1 MNKSLI
7 AQNIKKNYQLLD
19 NRQYGLAE
27 QNAFNLLKQDPN
39 NHEIY
44 NLIGDIHYKQNNFD
58 KSLWY
63 YFSSLDRNFDPKA
76 LNRLGTNI
84 FLLNNNSV
92 AEKVLTNLLAHDPKY
107 VAGYLS
113 LGLVYEQSKKLDKAI
128 DCYKAAIKIDPKE
141 IKAYLSLAALYKQD
155 QNYEGA
161 IKVYQ
166 QGMIN
171 NPSNHFILSNLGNL
185 FYLQHKYEDAII
197 SHQRAIKAKPDS
209 HVVHFNF
216 ANTLLNAGKYSEA
229 IEMYKKTIAL
239 NPRFNRSKINLGT
252 TLLSMSNFE
261 EGFKEYFHR
270 IYEDKNFKSVL
281 HKKNLLWNGQNIEN
295 KKILIVAEE
304 GLGNTLQFSRYLET
318 LSQLK
323 CKIIFQCQEELHH
336 LFEDMDFIDQLVS
349 IESDYDDYDYWAP
362 LQNLINIL
370 TPDLNSNCP
379 FPSAL
384 KINDNKLLEWETL
397 IAVNDN
403 VKIGLNWQGSASN
416 PRVTNNSVS
425 LERFKNVLNNPSATF
440 ISLQKG
446 SAVSDIEKF
455 HFEENIIN
463 YDLLMDTGSK
473 KFLDTAAII
482 KYLDLVITTDTAI
495 AHLAGTLGT
504 QTWLLLPKVSDWR
517 WLNSKDETI
526 WYDNFRIYRQKVQG
540 DWSDVFSRVEKDSQ
554 ELIKNITE
562 LRQS

>member
-84 FLLNNNSV
+84 FLLNNNAV
-92 AEKVLTNLLAHDPKY
+92 AEKVLTNLLAHDPHY

-155 QNYEGA
+155 QNYEDA

-229 IEMYKKTIAL
+229 IEMYKKTITL

-455 HFEENIIN
+455 QFEENIIN

-540 DWSDVFSRVEKDSQ
+540 DWSEVFSRVEKDSQ

>member
-84 FLLNNNSV
+84 FLLNNNAV

-155 QNYEGA
+155 QNYEDA

-229 IEMYKKTIAL
+229 IEMYKKTITL

-270 IYEDKNFKSVL
+270 IYEDKNFKLVL

-455 HFEENIIN
+455 QFEENIIN

-473 KFLDTAAII
+473 KFLDTVAII

-540 DWSDVFSRVEKDSQ
+540 DWSEVFSRVEKDSQ

>member
-1 MNKSLI
+1 MNKSLV

-84 FLLNNNSV
+84 FLLNNIPV
-92 AEKVLTNLLAHDPKY
+92 AEKILTNLLAHDPEY
-107 VAGYLS
+107 IPGYLS
-113 LGLVYEQSKKLDKAI
+113 LGLVYEQSKNLEKAI

-141 IKAYLSLAALYKQD
+141 IKAYLSLATLYKQE
-155 QNYEGA
+155 QKYEEA

-166 QGMIN
+166 QGLIN

-197 SHQRAIKAKPDS
+197 SHQRAIKAEPQS
-209 HVVHFNF
+209 HIVHFNF
-216 ANTLLNAGKYSEA
+216 ANTLLSAGKYSEA
-229 IEMYKKTIAL
+229 VEMYKKTIQI
-239 NPRFNRSKINLGT
+239 NPNFYRSRINLGT
-252 TLLSMSNFE
+252 TLLSMSNFD
-261 EGFKEYFHR
+261 EGFKEYNNR
-270 IYEDKNFKSVL
+270 IYEDKNFKNIL
-281 HKKNLLWNGQNIEN
+281 HKKNQIWNGQNIEN
-295 KKILIVAEE
+295 KKILVVAEN
-304 GLGNTLQFSRYLET
+304 GLGNTLQFSRYLEI
-318 LSQLK
+318 LSQLN
-323 CKIIFQCQEELHH
+323 CKIIFKCQEELHH
-336 LFEDMDFIDQLVS
+336 LFEDMLYIEELVS
-349 IESDYDDYDYWAP
+349 LDNDYDDFEYWVP
-362 LQNLINIL
+362 LQNLVYLL

-379 FPSAL
+379 FPSSL
-384 KINDNKLLEWETL
+384 KIDDNKLLEWETL

-403 VKIGLNWQGSASN
+403 VKIGLNWHGSNLN
-416 PRVTNNSVS
+416 PRVASNNVT
-425 LERFKNVLNNPSATF
+425 LDKFNNIVKNPNATF

-446 SAVSDIEKF
+446 APVSDIEKF
-455 HFEENIIN
+455 KLEENIIN

-473 KFLDTAAII
+473 KFLDTAAIV
-482 KYLDLVITTDTAI
+482 KYLDLVITTDTSI
-495 AHLAGTLGT
+495 AHLAGSLGT

-526 WYDNFRIYRQKVQG
+526 WYDNVRIYRQKIQG
-540 DWSDVFSRVEKDSQ
+540 DWSDVFARVEKDCI
-554 ELIKNITE
+554 ELVNNITE
-562 LRQS
+562 LRKT

>member
-1 MNKSLI
+1 MNKSLV

-84 FLLNNNSV
+84 FLLNNFSA
-92 AEKVLTNLLAHDPKY
+92 AEKILTNLLAHDPEY
-107 VAGYLS
+107 IPGYLS
-113 LGLVYEQSKKLDKAI
+113 LGLVYEQNKNLDKAI

-141 IKAYLSLAALYKQD
+141 IKAYLSLATLYKQEKK
-155 QNYEGA
+155 YGEA

-166 QGMIN
+166 QGLVN

-197 SHQRAIKAKPDS
+197 SHQRAIKAEPQS
-209 HVVHFNF
+209 HIVHFNF
-216 ANTLLNAGKYSEA
+216 ANTLLSAGKYSEA
-229 IEMYKKTIAL
+229 VEMYKKTIQI
-239 NPRFNRSKINLGT
+239 NPNFYRSRINLGT
-252 TLLSMSNFE
+252 TLLSMSNFD
-261 EGFKEYFHR
+261 EGFKEYNNR
-270 IYEDKNFKSVL
+270 IYEDKNFKNIL
-281 HKKNLLWNGQNIEN
+281 HKKNQIWNGQNIEN
-295 KKILIVAEE
+295 KKILVVAED
-304 GLGNTLQFSRYLET
+304 GLGNTLQFSRYLEI
-318 LSQLK
+318 LSQLN
-323 CKIIFQCQEELHH
+323 CKIIFKCQEELHH
-336 LFEDMDFIDQLVS
+336 LFEDMLYIAELVS
-349 IESDYDDYDYWAP
+349 LDNDYDDFEYWVP
-362 LQNLINIL
+362 LQNLVYLL

-379 FPSAL
+379 FPSSL
-384 KINDNKLLEWETL
+384 KIDDNKLLEWETL

-403 VKIGLNWQGSASN
+403 VKIGLNWHGSNLN
-416 PRVTNNSVS
+416 PRVASNTVTLDKFNNIV
-425 LERFKNVLNNPSATF
+425 KNPNATF

-446 SAVSDIEKF
+446 APVSDIEKF
-455 HFEENIIN
+455 KLEENIIN

-473 KFLDTAAII
+473 KFLDTAAIV
-482 KYLDLVITTDTAI
+482 KYLDLVITTDTSI
-495 AHLAGTLGT
+495 AHLAGSLGT

-526 WYDNFRIYRQKVQG
+526 WYDNVRIYRQKIQG
-540 DWSDVFSRVEKDSQ
+540 DWSDVFARVEKDCI
-554 ELIKNITE
+554 ELVNNITE
-562 LRQS
+562 LRKT

>member
-84 FLLNNNSV
+84 FLLNNNAV

-155 QNYEGA
+155 QNYEDA

-304 GLGNTLQFSRYLET
+304 GLGNTIQFSRYLET

-425 LERFKNVLNNPSATF
+425 LERFKNIINNPSATF

-540 DWSDVFSRVEKDSQ
+540 DWSDVFPRVEKDSQ

>member
-1 MNKSLI
+1 MNKSLV

-84 FLLNNNSV
+84 FLLNNFSA
-92 AEKVLTNLLAHDPKY
+92 AEKILTNLLAHDPEY
-107 VAGYLS
+107 IPGYLS
-113 LGLVYEQSKKLDKAI
+113 LGLVYEQNKNLDKAI

-141 IKAYLSLAALYKQD
+141 IKAYLSLATLYKQEKK
-155 QNYEGA
+155 YGEA

-166 QGMIN
+166 QGLVN

-197 SHQRAIKAKPDS
+197 SHQRAIKAEPQS
-209 HVVHFNF
+209 HIVHFNF
-216 ANTLLNAGKYSEA
+216 ANTLLSAGKYSEA
-229 IEMYKKTIAL
+229 VEMYKKTIQI
-239 NPRFNRSKINLGT
+239 NPNFYRSRINLGT
-252 TLLSMSNFE
+252 TLLSMSNFD
-261 EGFKEYFHR
+261 EGFKEYNNR
-270 IYEDKNFKSVL
+270 IYEDKNFKNIL
-281 HKKNLLWNGQNIEN
+281 HKKNQIWNGQNIEN
-295 KKILIVAEE
+295 KKILVVAED
-304 GLGNTLQFSRYLET
+304 GLGNTLQFSRYLEI
-318 LSQLK
+318 LSQLN
-323 CKIIFQCQEELHH
+323 CKIIFKCQEELHH
-336 LFEDMDFIDQLVS
+336 LFEDMLYIEELVS
-349 IESDYDDYDYWAP
+349 LDNDYDDFEYWVP
-362 LQNLINIL
+362 LQNLVYLL

-379 FPSAL
+379 FPSSL
-384 KINDNKLLEWETL
+384 KIDDNKLLEWETL

-403 VKIGLNWQGSASN
+403 VKIGLNWHGSNLN
-416 PRVTNNSVS
+416 PRVASNTVTLDKFNNIV
-425 LERFKNVLNNPSATF
+425 KNPNATF

-446 SAVSDIEKF
+446 APVSDIEKF
-455 HFEENIIN
+455 KLEENIIN

-473 KFLDTAAII
+473 KFLDTAAIV
-482 KYLDLVITTDTAI
+482 KYLDLVITTDTSI
-495 AHLAGTLGT
+495 AHLAGSLGT

-526 WYDNFRIYRQKVQG
+526 WYDNVRIYRQKIQG
-540 DWSDVFSRVEKDSQ
+540 DWSDVFIRVEKDCI
-554 ELIKNITE
+554 ELVNNITE
-562 LRQS
+562 LRKT

>member
-1 MNKSLI
+1 M
-7 AQNIKKNYQLLD
+7 
-19 NRQYGLAE
+19 
-27 QNAFNLLKQDPN
+27 
-39 NHEIY
+39 
-44 NLIGDIHYKQNNFD
+44 
-58 KSLWY
+58 
-63 YFSSLDRNFDPKA
+63 
-76 LNRLGTNI
+76 
-84 FLLNNNSV
+84 
-92 AEKVLTNLLAHDPKY
+92 
-107 VAGYLS
+107 S

-155 QNYEGA
+155 QNYEDA

-197 SHQRAIKAKPDS
+197 SNQRAIKAKPDS
-209 HVVHFNF
+209 HVVNFNF

-229 IEMYKKTIAL
+229 IEMYRKTIEL
-239 NPRFNRSKINLGT
+239 NPRFSRSKINLGT

-261 EGFKEYFHR
+261 EGFKEYSHR

-281 HKKNLLWNGQNIEN
+281 HKKNLLWNGQNVEN
-295 KKILIVAEE
+295 KKILIVAED

-336 LFEDMDFIDQLVS
+336 LFEDMEFIDELVS
-349 IESDYDDYDYWAP
+349 LENDYDNYDYWAP
-362 LQNLINIL
+362 LQNLIYLL
-370 TPDLNSNCP
+370 TPDLSSNCP
-379 FPSAL
+379 FPAVL

-397 IAVNDN
+397 IAINDN

-416 PRVTNNSVS
+416 PRVANNSVS
-425 LERFKNVLNNPSATF
+425 LNKFKNIINNPLATF

-446 SAVSDIEKF
+446 PAVSDIEKF
-455 HFEENIIN
+455 KFEENIIN

-482 KYLDLVITTDTAI
+482 KYLDLVITTDTSI

-540 DWSDVFSRVEKDSQ
+540 DWSDVFSRVEKDSL
-554 ELIKNITE
+554 ELIKNISD
-562 LRQS
+562 LRQA

>member
-155 QNYEGA
+155 QNYEDA

>member
-1 MNKSLI
+1 MNKSLV

-84 FLLNNNSV
+84 FLLNNIPI
-92 AEKVLTNLLAHDPKY
+92 AEKILTNLLAHDPEY
-107 VAGYLS
+107 IPGYLS
-113 LGLVYEQSKKLDKAI
+113 LGLVYEQSKNLEKAI

-141 IKAYLSLAALYKQD
+141 IKAYLSLATLFKQEKK
-155 QNYEGA
+155 YEEA

-166 QGMIN
+166 QGLIN

-197 SHQRAIKAKPDS
+197 SHQRAIKAEPQS
-209 HVVHFNF
+209 HIVHFNF

-229 IEMYKKTIAL
+229 IDMYRKTIEI
-239 NPRFNRSKINLGT
+239 NPNFYRSRINLGT
-252 TLLSMSNFE
+252 TLLSMSNFD
-261 EGFKEYFHR
+261 EGFKEYNNR
-270 IYEDKNFKSVL
+270 IYEDKNFKNIL
-281 HKKNLLWNGQNIEN
+281 HKKNQIWNGQNIEN
-295 KKILIVAEE
+295 KKILVVAED
-304 GLGNTLQFSRYLET
+304 GLGNTLQFSRYLEI
-318 LSQLK
+318 LSQLN
-323 CKIIFQCQEELHH
+323 CKIIFKCQEELHH
-336 LFEDMDFIDQLVS
+336 LFEDMLYIEELIDLNNDYEDF
-349 IESDYDDYDYWAP
+349 EYWVP
-362 LQNLINIL
+362 LQNLVYLL

-379 FPSAL
+379 FPTAL

-403 VKIGLNWQGSASN
+403 VKIGLNWQGSNLN
-416 PRVTNNSVS
+416 PRVASNTVTLDKFTNVV
-425 LERFKNVLNNPSATF
+425 KNKDATF

-446 SAVSDIEKF
+446 AAVFDIEKF
-455 HFEENIIN
+455 KLEENIIN
-463 YDLLMDTGSK
+463 YDLLMDTGTK
-473 KFLDTAAII
+473 KFLDSAAII
-482 KYLDLVITTDTAI
+482 KYLDLVITTDTSI
-495 AHLAGTLGT
+495 AHLAGSLGT

-526 WYDNFRIYRQKVQG
+526 WYDNVRIYRQKVQG
-540 DWSDVFSRVEKDSQ
+540 DWSEVFSRVEKDFL
-554 ELIKNITE
+554 ELVKNITE
-562 LRQS
+562 LRKS

>member
-84 FLLNNNSV
+84 FLLNNNAV
-92 AEKVLTNLLAHDPKY
+92 AEKVLTNLLAHDPHY

-155 QNYEGA
+155 QNYEDA

-397 IAVNDN
+397 IAINDN

-416 PRVTNNSVS
+416 PRVANNSVS
-425 LERFKNVLNNPSATF
+425 LNKFKNIINNPLATF

-446 SAVSDIEKF
+446 PAVSDIEKF
-455 HFEENIIN
+455 KFEENIIN
-463 YDLLMDTGSK
+463 YDLLMDAGSK

-482 KYLDLVITTDTAI
+482 KYLDLVITTDTSI

-540 DWSDVFSRVEKDSQ
+540 DWSDVFSRVEKDSL
-554 ELIKNITE
+554 ELIKNISD
-562 LRQS
+562 LRQA

>member
-455 HFEENIIN
+455 QFEENIIN